1 MPGASFALFHHT
13 PEIAVV
19 DNCGLTVR
27 HIRYQRHPDTPTTTD
42 ERITRH
48 RYNLRGF
55 LAQSSD
61 PRLYD
66 LQQLANLS
74 CLISLTGQW
83 LRTDS
88 VDAGSVVT
96 LNDIASRPVRS
107 IHANG
112 VTRSWQYQGA
122 SLPGRLLSITEQPAN
137 QAMRITDRFVWGEN
151 TQAEKDR
158 NLAGQ
163 CARHYDTAGLIQTDS
178 RALTGETLSE
188 TRRLLPQGKDADW
201 QGASEPAWN
210 DLLET
215 ESFITR
221 STADASG
228 LPLTTTDAMG
238 NRQRQAYTV
247 AGQLRNSWLTLKG
260 ATEQVIVKSLTYSA
274 SGQKLREEHGNGVVT
289 SYSYQP
295 ETQRL
300 SAIKTARPPGHPAG
314 ARVLQDLRYQ
324 YDPLGNVLRI
334 INDAEATRFWRNEKV
349 VPENSYGYDSL
360 YQLVSAS
367 GREMVALSRQSTT
380 PPSASVPLPA
390 DSSAFAAY
398 TRSYL
403 YDRGGNLTRIRHSA
417 PASGNNYTTD
427 ITVSTRS
434 NRALISNLTAEPA
447 QVEAFFTAGGQQTRL
462 QPGQSLNWTARGELL
477 QVTPV
482 VRDGQPADHESYR
495 YNSDSQR
502 IIKTSVQKTGN
513 STQTRRA
520 LWLPR
525 IELRSRYSGESLSE
539 ALQVISV
546 GEAGRAQVRVL
557 HWLTGK
563 PDGISNNQ
571 LRYSY
576 DNLVHSSELELDAD
590 GNIISQEEYYP
601 YGGTAV

>member
-1 MPGASFALFHHT
+1 
-13 PEIAVV
+13 
-19 DNCGLTVR
+19 
-27 HIRYQRHPDTPTTTD
+27 
-42 ERITRH
+42 
-48 RYNLRGF
+48 
-55 LAQSSD
+55 
-61 PRLYD
+61 
-66 LQQLANLS
+66 
-74 CLISLTGQW
+74 
-83 LRTDS
+83 
-88 VDAGSVVT
+88 
-96 LNDIASRPVRS
+96 
-107 IHANG
+107 
-112 VTRSWQYQGA
+112 
-122 SLPGRLLSITEQPAN
+122 
-137 QAMRITDRFVWGEN
+137 
-151 TQAEKDR
+151 
-158 NLAGQ
+158 
-163 CARHYDTAGLIQTDS
+163 
-178 RALTGETLSE
+178 
-188 TRRLLPQGKDADW
+188 
-201 QGASEPAWN
+201 
-210 DLLET
+210 
-215 ESFITR
+215 
-221 STADASG
+221 
-228 LPLTTTDAMG
+228 
-238 NRQRQAYTV
+238 
-247 AGQLRNSWLTLKG
+247 
-260 ATEQVIVKSLTYSA
+260 
-274 SGQKLREEHGNGVVT
+274 
-289 SYSYQP
+289 
-295 ETQRL
+295 
-300 SAIKTARPPGHPAG
+300 
-314 ARVLQDLRYQ
+314 
-324 YDPLGNVLRI
+324 
-334 INDAEATRFWRNEKV
+334 
-349 VPENSYGYDSL
+349 
-360 YQLVSAS
+360 
-367 GREMVALSRQSTT
+367 
-380 PPSASVPLPA
+380 
-390 DSSAFAAY
+390 FAAY

-601 YGGTAV
+601 YGGTAVWNARSQPEADYKAIRYAGKERDASGLYYYGYRYYQPWAGRWLSADPAGTVDGLNLFRMVRNNPLTLTDNNGKAPVYPASAEEKPTEVVSTSASMAQQPEGGVAGAGRQTIFPRLTSVVQTENIMNREFHYAIHQLSARFKLVTDVVAQGEQLIITAHADYAPWSGDVTIPPGVTVKFLNPHNSYLTDIDIRDVVLGADKTFVSVSSAGAEPATREAHALLAEGGLLPLTGSATPGKVRNYRLAKFRMDTIGMVAEALHASRNYASRGIALKSDFLLIRGRMDIRGIFINPTLQEIFDALEANNIKYTNIVAAFCRGGAFKPNKSFDPKRPA

>member
-1 MPGASFALFHHT
+1 MPGTDTALFSQT
-13 PEIAVV
+13 PEVVVV
-19 DNCGLTVR
+19 DNRGLTVR
-27 HIRYQRHPDTPTTTD
+27 NIRYQRHPDSLQNTD
-42 ERITRH
+42 QRISRH
-48 RYNLRGF
+48 RYDARGF
-55 LAQSSD
+55 LAQSTD
-61 PRLYD
+61 PRLYE
-66 LQQLANLS
+66 LQQAANFSYLTSLS
-74 CLISLTGQW
+74 GQV
-83 LRTDS
+83 LRSAS
-88 VDAGSVVT
+88 VDAGIILN
-96 LNDIASRPVRS
+96 LNDSAGRPARS
-107 IHANG
+107 INAAG
-112 VTRSWQYQGA
+112 VIRNWQYQRA
-122 SLPGRLLSITEQPAN
+122 ELPGHLLSIVEN
-137 QAMRITDRFVWGEN
+137 GRITDRFVWGGN

-163 CARHYDTAGLIQTDS
+163 CLRHYDTAGLMQTDS
-178 RALTGETLSE
+178 IALSGVALSL
-188 TRRLLPQGKDADW
+188 TQRLLAEENNANW
-201 QGASEPAWN
+201 QGENEAAWN
-210 DLLET
+210 ALLAA
-215 ESFITR
+215 ESFITL

-247 AGQLRNSWLTLKG
+247 AGQLHNSWLTLKG

-300 SAIKTARPPGHPAG
+300 SAIKTARPAGHPAG

-324 YDPLGNVLRI
+324 YDPVGNVLRI

-367 GREMVALSRQSTT
+367 GREMATLSRQSIT

>member
-1 MPGASFALFHHT
+1 
-13 PEIAVV
+13 
-19 DNCGLTVR
+19 
-27 HIRYQRHPDTPTTTD
+27 
-42 ERITRH
+42 
-48 RYNLRGF
+48 
-55 LAQSSD
+55 
-61 PRLYD
+61 
-66 LQQLANLS
+66 
-74 CLISLTGQW
+74 
-83 LRTDS
+83 
-88 VDAGSVVT
+88 
-96 LNDIASRPVRS
+96 
-107 IHANG
+107 
-112 VTRSWQYQGA
+112 
-122 SLPGRLLSITEQPAN
+122 
-137 QAMRITDRFVWGEN
+137 
-151 TQAEKDR
+151 
-158 NLAGQ
+158 
-163 CARHYDTAGLIQTDS
+163 
-178 RALTGETLSE
+178 
-188 TRRLLPQGKDADW
+188 
-201 QGASEPAWN
+201 
-210 DLLET
+210 
-215 ESFITR
+215 
-221 STADASG
+221 
-228 LPLTTTDAMG
+228 
-238 NRQRQAYTV
+238 
-247 AGQLRNSWLTLKG
+247 
-260 ATEQVIVKSLTYSA
+260 
-274 SGQKLREEHGNGVVT
+274 
-289 SYSYQP
+289 
-295 ETQRL
+295 
-300 SAIKTARPPGHPAG
+300 
-314 ARVLQDLRYQ
+314 
-324 YDPLGNVLRI
+324 
-334 INDAEATRFWRNEKV
+334 
-349 VPENSYGYDSL
+349 
-360 YQLVSAS
+360 
-367 GREMVALSRQSTT
+367 
-380 PPSASVPLPA
+380 
-390 DSSAFAAY
+390 FAAY

-601 YGGTAV
+601 YGGTAVWNVRSQPEADYKTIRYAGKERDASGLYYYGYRYYQPWAGRWLSADPAGTVDGLNLFAMVRNNPLTYRDDGGKTTISENFNARKGDLVYGLDEPRYDYIVSLETRQFKPLDSRENAVAINFYHSEISRKIFAANTAVIPEKFIKKLKKSLDKYGKYEKYEKYVKKLTVPADIKDLVRETKWQYPLWESFFALGDMPEYKKFNISAIYQEVQQFYGKSRFHKWRVITSPIDIEPLLLWKRGSKLGIALAANDAGNKIHFVLDSLNIEAVVKKKGDFGESFTASELRYAYRNREKLAGKIHFYQNNIEVAAPWITDPALWASYLPRRRQ